1 MWHGGLIPP
10 GYGEA
15 LYRVSGSTGGDIVR
29 GGTSTAA
36 SAAPAILSAAGFTAL
51 APVPGA
57 RIAAVVVAGVAGIAA
72 LVSGIARGK
81 VRKAEAVRVAKEL
94 GLPDPEMV
102 PAFVVRALKWDNT
115 KVKRKLSTLKR
126 RRQRRKQFGFS
137 THRTGVKIAILKAVL
152 AEQRARRA
160 GTVPVAPATMPPRV
174 ATAAPFPV
182 GPVVFGGAALIAVV
196 LLVRSRSN
204 N

>member
-29 GGTSTAA
+29 GTASTAA
-36 SAAPAILSAAGFTAL
+36 SAAPAILSAAGVTAL

-57 RIAAVVVAGVAGIAA
+57 RIAAGVIAGVAGIAA
-72 LVSGIARGK
+72 LVSGIARGS
-81 VRKAEAVRVAKEL
+81 VRKAEAVRVAQEL

-102 PAFVVRALKWDNT
+102 PAFVVRALKWNSAKT
-115 KVKRKLSTLKR
+115 KRKLSTLKR
-126 RRQRRKQFGFS
+126 RRQRRARFGFS
-137 THRTGVKIAILKAVL
+137 THRTDAKIAILKAVL

-160 GTVPVAPATMPPRV
+160 GTVPVALATAPV
-174 ATAAPFPV
+174 ATPAAAFPV
-182 GPVVFGGAALIAVV
+182 GPVVLGGAALIAVV
-196 LLVRSRSN
+196 LLVQSRSN

>member
-1 MWHGGLIPP
+1 MGSYRP
-10 GYGEA
+10 GT
-15 LYRVSGSTGGDIVR
+15 VKP
-29 GGTSTAA
+29 STASSIA
-36 SAAPAILSAAGFTAL
+36 SAAGILAVT
-51 APVPGA
+51 PVPGA
-57 RIAAVVVAGVAGIAA
+57 RIAAIATVVAAGIAA

-94 GLPDPEMV
+94 GLPDPELV
-102 PAFVVRALKWDNT
+102 PAFVVRALKWDND
-115 KVKRKLSTLKR
+115 KVKRKLSKLKTR
-126 RRQRRKQFGFS
+126 RRRRKRFGFS

-160 GTVPVAPATMPPRV
+160 GTVPVAPATIPPRV